1 MNTRSGDTRSDIVRA
16 LANMPAALFLS
27 WSDTKARYKRSMLG
41 PFWLTL
47 GTAIGVGRLGFVWST
62 LFNMDK
68 WNDSVVDCRFLLS
81 PGK

>member
-47 GTAIGVGRLGFVWST
+47 CTDMGRPLVCIEITPSSDFQSKS
-62 LFNMDK
+62 LEKF
-68 WNDSVVDCRFLLS
+68 
-81 PGK
+81 PQ